1 MDTAP
6 ALSPL
11 AEAPPAGVDT
21 VHPATSR
28 RKKKGKRNRPLTTAP
43 VPAKETRNKP
53 ARASAEVTR
62 IQSEQPESTEDCS
75 PSSPEEQ
82 TDPYLLRVKECDLL
96 NDVLKLV
103 FDAANDSKVTTEG
116 ALLLSVRIKEISDS
130 IAAKTGACPR
140 AE

>member
-1 MDTAP
+1 
-6 ALSPL
+6 L
-11 AEAPPAGVDT
+11 AEVPPAGGDT

-28 RKKKGKRNRPLTTAP
+28 RKKKGKKNRPSTTAP

-62 IQSEQPESTEDCS
+62 IQSEEPAPTGDCL
-75 PSSPEEQ
+75 PSSHAEQPKPFLSREE
-82 TDPYLLRVKECDLL
+82 EFELL
-96 NDVLKLV
+96 NEVLKLV